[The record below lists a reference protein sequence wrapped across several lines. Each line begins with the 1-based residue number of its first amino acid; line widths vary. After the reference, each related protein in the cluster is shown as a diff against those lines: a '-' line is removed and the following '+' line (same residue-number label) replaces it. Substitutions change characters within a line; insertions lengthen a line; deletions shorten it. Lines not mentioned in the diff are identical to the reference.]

1 MIKIISISIL
11 YVFFTLCAFSQNTL
25 SISGNVKNH
34 TGQNVESV
42 TVYVDGGSKYAR
54 TDSNGDYILSNLTP
68 GTYNI
73 AVSIVGYAPQKK
85 NVILKNSSGSVSF
98 IIKEQQIALKEVV
111 IGSNSKRKELLK
123 TFIERF
129 LGPTENAKSCEILN
143 TDIIEFTTEKA
154 ILMATS
160 PDYLVIE
167 NRNLG
172 YRIKYLLKRFTFN
185 ATRNLTSYA
194 GDCIFEEMKG
204 SLNERTKW
212 AENRRKVY
220 YGSFMHYLRSIY
232 AGTDVSEG
240 FKTFTF
246 IDPKQL
252 LLKKELVDMK
262 KYISKIDSTFIKLSF
277 KQSLTVVYD
286 KKPAFKLSKLEA
298 EDELTSMNFVRFGLR
313 STEISLYLD
322 YTIVDPNGN
331 YLDYRSFLLHG
342 HWGNLQMGD
351 RLPLDY
357 DPIL

>member
-11 YVFFTLCAFSQNTL
+11 YVFFALCAFSQNTL
-25 SISGNVKNH
+25 SISGNVKNQ
-34 TGQNVESV
+34 TGQNVESA
-42 TVYVDGGSKYAR
+42 TVYVDGGSKYSK
-54 TDSNGDYILSNLTP
+54 TDLNGDYSLSNLTP

-85 NVILKNSSGSVSF
+85 NVILKNSSGRVSF
-98 IIKEQQIALKEVV
+98 IINEQQIALKEVV

-129 LGPTENAKSCEILN
+129 IGPTENAKNCEILN

-172 YRIKYLLKRFTFN
+172 YRIKYLLKRFTYD
-185 ATRNLTSYA
+185 AARNLTSYA

-204 SLNERTKW
+204 SLKERAKW
-212 AENRRKVY
+212 AVNRRKVY
-220 YGSFMHYLRSIY
+220 FGSFMHYLRSIY
-232 AGTDVSEG
+232 AGSDLSAG
-240 FKTFTF
+240 FKTFAF
-246 IDPKQL
+246 IDPKQR
-252 LLKKELVDMK
+252 LLKKEPVDMK
-262 KYISKIDSTFIKLSF
+262 KYISKIDSTFIRFSF
-277 KQSLTVVYD
+277 GQTLTVVYD
-286 KKPAFKLSKLEA
+286 RKSVFKLDRLEA
-298 EDELTSMNFVRFGLR
+298 EAELSPMDFARLGLR

-322 YTIVDPNGN
+322 YTLIDRNGN

-342 HWGNLQMGD
+342 HWGNLQIGD

-357 DPIL
+357 DPVL